1 MSKQNLIN
9 LMQTAGE
16 DEQLQQQLQNAGSF
30 EALKTLAGERGL
42 DLGDLSE
49 EEAGRTVG
57 VVTGEIKEEL
67 TDEELELVAGGW
79 LFEGC
84 YKYLT
89 KAPKSSGKTGSY
101 TATDDL
107 WK

>member
-1 MSKQNLIN
+1 MRRSK
-9 LMQTAGE
+9 TW
-16 DEQLQQQLQNAGSF
+16 
-30 EALKTLAGERGL
+30 LASRVL

-79 LFEGC
+79 SHEVVSPSFYEGWPVSGL
-84 YKYLT
+84 KRG
-89 KAPKSSGKTGSY
+89 KAT
-101 TATDDL
+101 
-107 WK
+107 